1 MKRAMGFEPNRV
13 NSTLLKDSLK
23 NLGDPI
29 LVREHNEL
37 LSTGGR
43 PVLDFWPVHGVRDWV
58 VAAAIDRG
66 GYPRSCRTVE
76 TL

>member
-1 MKRAMGFEPNRV
+1 MGFEPNRV

-29 LVREHNEL
+29 LVLEHNEL

-43 PVLDFWPVHGVRDWV
+43 PVLDFWPVHGVRD
-58 VAAAIDRG
+58 G
-66 GYPRSCRTVE
+66 GSGSCNRPGWISAE
-76 TL
+76 LQDS